1 MNNQFL
7 QHLKSITPQGR
18 AENTNMFI
26 PTDKL
31 QEGSRGIVRHE
42 RIMRSKN
49 VKDSQ
54 QKDIQQISRER
65 VRAGLSP
72 QIPSSSINKV
82 ITSDAGREDRGSIF
96 RIKSTD
102 KPIVGKNP
110 KDVAAGARVPKA
122 VKKYRDASSAKG
134 RLGKNIASLSRAVR
148 EEISDISEGSRGAKK
163 AMRVA
168 KSLFQKGNAMSR
180 QRQKYESDLLHMY
193 SKGRKEAGM
202 NPRIT
207 DSPHAYVP
215 SKKEYDVYKKA
226 AAKGRLGRNIASL
239 SRAVREETSKTPK
252 FYKKLKKVKKAFR
265 RTVRGMGNIL
275 QKPSDASDVMI
286 TGRTF

>member
-49 VKDSQ
+49 VKNTQ
-54 QKDIQQISRER
+54 EKDRQQISRER
-65 VRAGLSP
+65 RRAGLSP

-82 ITSDAGREDRGSIF
+82 ITSDEGREGRGSIY
-96 RIKSTD
+96 RTKSID

-134 RLGKNIASLSRAVR
+134 QLGKNIASLWRAVR
-148 EEISDISEGSRGAKK
+148 EETSDISEGSRGAKK
-163 AMRVA
+163 AIRVA
-168 KSLFQKGNAMSR
+168 KSVFQKGNNMLG
-180 QRQKYESDLLHMY
+180 QKYESDLLHSF
-193 SKGRKEAGM
+193 SKGSKQAGM
-202 NPRIT
+202 NPRMPNT
-207 DSPHAYVP
+207 PVARYVP
-215 SKKEYDVYKKA
+215 SEKEYAVYRKSA
-226 AAKGRLGRNIASL
+226 FKGRLGRL
-239 SRAVREETSKTPK
+239 RAVREETSKTPK

-265 RTVRGMGNIL
+265 RTVRGMANIL

>member
-26 PTDKL
+26 PADKL

-49 VKDSQ
+49 VKNTQ
-54 QKDIQQISRER
+54 EKDRQQISRER
-65 VRAGLSP
+65 RRAGLSP

-82 ITSDAGREDRGSIF
+82 ITSDEGREGRGSIY
-96 RIKSTD
+96 RTKSID

-134 RLGKNIASLSRAVR
+134 RLGKNIASLW
-148 EEISDISEGSRGAKK
+148 
-163 AMRVA
+163 
-168 KSLFQKGNAMSR
+168 
-180 QRQKYESDLLHMY
+180 
-193 SKGRKEAGM
+193 
-202 NPRIT
+202 
-207 DSPHAYVP
+207 
-215 SKKEYDVYKKA
+215 
-226 AAKGRLGRNIASL
+226 
-239 SRAVREETSKTPK
+239 RAVREETSKTPK

-265 RTVRGMGNIL
+265 RTVRGMANIL

>member
-49 VKDSQ
+49 VKNTQ
-54 QKDIQQISRER
+54 EKDRQQISRER
-65 VRAGLSP
+65 RRAGLSP
-72 QIPSSSINKV
+72 QIPSSSINKA
-82 ITSDAGREDRGSIF
+82 IASEEGREGRGSIY
-96 RIKSTD
+96 RIKSID

-122 VKKYRDASSAKG
+122 VKKYRDVSSAKG
-134 RLGKNIASLSRAVR
+134 RLGRLRATMS
-148 EEISDISEGSRGAKK
+148 EETSAISEGSRGAKK
-163 AMRVA
+163 AIRVA
-168 KSLFQKGNAMSR
+168 KSLFQKGNTMLGK
-180 QRQKYESDLLHMY
+180 KYESDLLHSF
-193 SKGRKEAGM
+193 SKGRKQAGM
-202 NPRIT
+202 NPRMPNT
-207 DSPHAYVP
+207 PVDRYVP
-215 SKKEYDVYKKA
+215 SEKEYAVYRKSA
-226 AAKGRLGRNIASL
+226 FKGRLGKNKNIASL

-265 RTVRGMGNIL
+265 RTVRGMANIL